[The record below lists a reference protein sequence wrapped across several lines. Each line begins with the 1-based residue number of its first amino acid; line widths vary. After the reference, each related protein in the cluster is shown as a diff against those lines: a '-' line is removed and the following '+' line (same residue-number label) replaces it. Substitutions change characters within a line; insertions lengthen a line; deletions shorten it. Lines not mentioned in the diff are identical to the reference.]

1 MKLKAIIVEDER
13 ASRETLASYL
23 EKYCPDVE
31 LCGMAEGVKPGLKLI
46 KSKKPDVVFLDIE
59 MPFGNG
65 FDLLDQV
72 EGADFDVIFITA
84 FSDYALKAIQV
95 SASHYLLK
103 PVSIDELIAAVES
116 VKESRE
122 KEQNFIHTRILV
134 ENINLENRQLHKMVL
149 PTMEGFEVIAIKDII
164 YCAAADNFTVFHLVG
179 AEKKMI
185 CRSLKHYEDL
195 LTEFDFIRV
204 HKSSLINKHYV
215 QRYRKGKGGTVTMNN
230 GHEIS
235 VSATRK
241 KTFLDGFMEIG

>member
-1 MKLKAIIVEDER
+1 MKLKALIVEDER
-13 ASRETLASYL
+13 ASRETLANYL

-31 LCGMAEGVKPGLKLI
+31 LCGMADGVKAGLELI
-46 KSKKPDVVFLDIE
+46 ASKRPDVVFLDIE

-65 FDLLDQV
+65 FDLLDKV
-72 EGADFDVIFITA
+72 ENADFDVIFITA
-84 FSDYALKAIQV
+84 FSDYALRAIQV

-122 KEQNFIHTRILV
+122 KEQSFIHTRILV

-149 PTMEGFEVIAIKDII
+149 PTLEGFEVITIKDIL
-164 YCAAADNFTVFHLVG
+164 YCGASDNFTIFHLQSG
-179 AEKKMI
+179 EKKMI
-185 CRSLKHYEDL
+185 CRSLKHYEEL
-195 LTEFDFIRV
+195 LSEFDFIRV

-215 QRYRKGKGGTVTMNN
+215 QAYRKGKGGTITMNN
-230 GHEIS
+230 GDEIS

-241 KTFLDGFMEIG
+241 KEFLDSFIAMK